1 MTKATETFEK
11 SVVPAKVKGNVK
23 ARPPGSERRSPR
35 SKRNNA
41 KVYYIIFPENRE
53 AFFETTEADRDAK
66 MQELSKK
73 GITFTIKESLTFPYV
88 QKYIH
93 QHNLQWQKKE
103 KSYMHQL
110 LSQDGGK
117 VESLHEDNLS
127 VKDKG
132 NGGFIPLW
140 LHFMFVSFATD
151 TSFLP
156 YRQSEWL
163 ECQHSYCNQRH

>member
-1 MTKATETFEK
+1 
-11 SVVPAKVKGNVK
+11 
-23 ARPPGSERRSPR
+23 
-35 SKRNNA
+35 
-41 KVYYIIFPENRE
+41 
-53 AFFETTEADRDAK
+53 

-73 GITFTIKESLTFPYV
+73 GVTFTIKESLIFPYV

-117 VESLHEDNLS
+117 GESLQEDNLS

-132 NGGFIPLW
+132 NGGFIDRKS
-140 LHFMFVSFATD
+140 VV
-151 TSFLP
+151 
-156 YRQSEWL
+156 
-163 ECQHSYCNQRH
+163 